1 MSRIRSIHPGIW
13 TDEAFMGL
21 SAHARLL
28 LMGLWTEAWD
38 DGVFEW
44 KPLTL
49 KARIFPVDTVD
60 VSELLLELVHAGVI
74 ARLEASPK
82 QPGVIKNFQKYQRP
96 KKPNSS
102 GMMRDEW
109 LDYVGAKTTPVT
121 SDDDVPEPVPNQFPT
136 STEKSPQMEDGGGRM
151 KEEDAASQLS
161 ASRFLYDRL
170 IEAASTRGTCHPSLA
185 LGIGPITDL
194 IAKNY
199 DVDTDILPF
208 IREKARPDIG
218 SWSYFVKGIIQRA
231 EERRAIP
238 AKPSAKP
245 ADWLQRV
252 TAFYDESIWH
262 RSWGP
267 KPGDPGCEAPAE
279 LLKRTAA

>member
-38 DGVFEW
+38 DGIFEW
-44 KPLTL
+44 KPLTI
-49 KARIFPVDTVD
+49 KARIFPVDAVD
-60 VSELLLELVHAGVI
+60 VSELLLELAEAGVI
-74 ARLEASPK
+74 ARLEASAR
-82 QPGVIKNFQKYQRP
+82 QPGIIKNFQKYQRP

-109 LDYVGAKTTPVT
+109 LDYVGAKDT
-121 SDDDVPEPVPNQFPT
+121 SPASDEDSSEPVPNQPRT
-136 STEKSPQMEDGGGRM
+136 GGEKSAQMEDGGGRV
-151 KEEDAASQLS
+151 KDEDAASQLP
-161 ASRFLYDRL
+161 ASRFVYDRL
-170 IEAASTRGTCHPSLA
+170 IDAASSRGPCHPSLA
-185 LGIGPITDL
+185 LGIGPITEL

-199 DVDTDILPF
+199 DLDRDILPF

-218 SWSYFVKGIIQRA
+218 SWSYFIKGIIQRVN
-231 EERRAIP
+231 ERMAIP
-238 AKPSAKP
+238 AKPQTA
-245 ADWLQRV
+245 AVDWAARM
-252 TAFYDESIWH
+252 TGFYQDDIWAMA
-262 RSWGP
+262 WGP
-267 KPGDPGCEAPAE
+267 RPGDPGCKAPAE